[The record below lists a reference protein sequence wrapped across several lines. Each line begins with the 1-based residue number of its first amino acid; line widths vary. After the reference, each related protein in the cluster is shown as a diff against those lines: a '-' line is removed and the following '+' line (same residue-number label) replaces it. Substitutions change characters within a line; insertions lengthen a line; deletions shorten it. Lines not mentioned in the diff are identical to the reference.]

1 MSLEQPITA
10 AQSQAALRWLGR
22 IQQQPA
28 QAEGAAFKRW
38 LLESPAHRQ
47 AYAEAQALWRL

>member
-1 MSLEQPITA
+1 MSVEQPITA

-38 LLESPAHRQ
+38 LLESPPTARPMPRPRRFG
-47 AYAEAQALWRL
+47 A